1 MFTAISSFEILN
13 GMENE
18 VKQAFINRPRLAEKY
33 EGFLGLDVLIPFESP
48 SQIWLITNWTDEA
61 IFNTWHKT
69 HVRNSHAGIPKGL
82 KLVPHS
88 FKLRFFNHIAS

>member
-13 GMENE
+13 GMEDE
-18 VKQAFINRPRLAEKY
+18 VKQAFINRPGLVEKY
-33 EGFLGLDVLIPFESP
+33 EGFLGLDVLSPVENP

-61 IFNTWHKT
+61 SFKTWHKK
-69 HVRNSHAGIPKGL
+69 HLKDSHAGIPKGL

-88 FKLRFFNHIAS
+88 FKLRFFNHISS

>member
-1 MFTAISSFEILN
+1 MFTVISTFEILN

-18 VKQAFINRPRLAEKY
+18 VKQAFIKRPGLVEKY
-33 EGFLGLDVLIPFESP
+33 EGFVGLDVLSP
-48 SQIWLITNWTDEA
+48 LENSSQVWLITHWTDEES
-61 IFNTWHKT
+61 FKTWHKK
-69 HVRNSHAGIPKGL
+69 HLKDSHAGIPKGL